1 LHDDALRVDCP
12 GIMSAAQDNPSF
24 ISPER
29 LKLKD
34 PNLLSPYER
43 LLLIINNKKN
53 DDMEILEAIRL
64 ALPYCRET
72 IAERNESMRFEAA
85 MQPRIE
91 GPFETSADIVK
102 AQSRVM
108 TLMALGSL
116 LPHVGKTFIESLALM
131 ARTRELTEGP
141 VAGVLRVE
149 GGLPD
154 LQVDDVP
161 DNVTPFPSDHVEQSA
176 AASPSKATG

>member
-1 LHDDALRVDCP
+1 M
-12 GIMSAAQDNPSF
+12 GAAEDNPSF

-64 ALPYCRET
+64 ALPYCKET
-72 IAERNESMRFEAA
+72 MTERNERTARELA
-85 MQPRIE
+85 MQPKIE
-91 GPFETSADIVK
+91 GPFDSASDIVA
-102 AQSRVM
+102 AQSRIM
-108 TLMALGSL
+108 TMMALGAM

-131 ARTRELTEGP
+131 VKTREVAEGP
-141 VAGVLRVE
+141 VGTTLRIV

-154 LQVDDVP
+154 LAIEPEDA
-161 DNVTPFPSDHVEQSA
+161 SA
-176 AASPSKATG
+176 ASENEAQDQAPLKVVG